1 MNRQMKISLVLSM
14 LILAAAACYHWRG
27 SQRLAGVRENYTQL
41 AAETATFGITLDPS
55 YPSGPARVTRR
66 ERENKSKDVD
76 VNAIATDLIAL
87 AKKMEASG
95 DRHWTLNPALQKG
108 MTEIMSR
115 MISLDSA
122 QLQTLIAEV
131 RAAKDL
137 KDATRQHFINF
148 PLMTL
153 ANDRP
158 QVALALVTESP
169 DFLKDFGSMGASVI
183 SSSLITWAKDDP
195 MAALEWARKNGEKF
209 PDPIT
214 DQTKISML
222 AGTAANDSKLA
233 LKLISE
239 FKIKDAPAALSQI
252 ASSATTPGER
262 TATLTALRDYLAAL
276 PDEEA
281 RKAATERAIRGFTPR
296 LALDGFN
303 SATQWIAGANLTP
316 TELES
321 IADSL
326 SNMIKPEETTQ
337 WINWISEKLPAE
349 KSEAHIRDLMG
360 KWTERDYQAA
370 GKWLASTP
378 ASPTKNA
385 AVRSYAET
393 VSKYDPATAT
403 QWAMTLPPGPDRDA
417 TLKHIQDHPPAK

>member
-41 AAETATFGITLDPS
+41 AAEAATFGITLDPS
-55 YPSGPARVTRR
+55 RPSDPVRVTRR
-66 ERENKSKDVD
+66 ERENKDVD
-76 VNAIATDLIAL
+76 AKAFATELIAF
-87 AKKMEASG
+87 AKETEAGG
-95 DRHWTLNPALQKG
+95 DPYWFINPTQQKRL
-108 MTEIMSR
+108 TEIMSR

-122 QLQTLIAEV
+122 QLKTLIAEV

-137 KDATRQHFINF
+137 KDKTRQHFINF

-169 DFLKDFGSMGASVI
+169 DFLKDVGSTGDWVV

-209 PDPIT
+209 PDLIT

-252 ASSATTPGER
+252 ASSATTPSER
-262 TATLTALRDYLAAL
+262 TATLTAFRDYLSAM
-276 PDEEA
+276 PDQEA
-281 RKAATERAIRGFTPR
+281 RKAATESAIRGFTPR

-349 KSEAHIRDLMG
+349 KSETHIHNIVAQ
-360 KWTERDYQAA
+360 WTERDYQTA
-370 GKWLASTP
+370 GKWLSTTP

-385 AVRSYAET
+385 AIRSYAET

-417 TLKHIQDHPPAK
+417 TLNHIRDHSPAK

>member
-41 AAETATFGITLDPS
+41 AAEAATFGITLDPS
-55 YPSGPARVTRR
+55 RPSGPARVTRR
-66 ERENKSKDVD
+66 ERENKDVD
-76 VNAIATDLIAL
+76 AKAFATELIAF
-87 AKKMEASG
+87 AKETEAGG
-95 DRHWTLNPALQKG
+95 DPYWFINPTQQKRI
-108 MTEIMSR
+108 TEIMSR

-122 QLQTLIAEV
+122 QLKTLIAEV

-137 KDATRQHFINF
+137 KDKTRQHFINF

-169 DFLKDFGSMGASVI
+169 DFLKDVGSTGDWVV

-209 PDPIT
+209 SVPIT
-214 DQTKISML
+214 DDTKQRML
-222 AGTAANDSKLA
+222 AGTAANDPKLA

-239 FKIKDAPAALSQI
+239 FKIEDTPAALSQI
-252 ASSATTPGER
+252 ASAATTPSER

-276 PDEEA
+276 PDEKA
-281 RKAATERAIRGFTPR
+281 RKAATERALRGFSR
-296 LALDGFN
+296 GLAQDGFTTA
-303 SATQWIAGANLTP
+303 SQWIAGANLTP

-321 IADSL
+321 IAEGL
-326 SNMIKPEETTQ
+326 SHSIKNDETGQ
-337 WINWISEKLPAE
+337 WIDLVSEKLPAKVSDSKVGE
-349 KSEAHIRDLMG
+349 LVSG
-360 KWTERDYQAA
+360 WTQRDYQAA

-378 ASPTKNA
+378 ASPTKNT

-417 TLKHIQDHPPAK
+417 TLKHIQDHCPAK

>member
-41 AAETATFGITLDPS
+41 AAEAATFGITLDPS
-55 YPSGPARVTRR
+55 RPSGPARVTRR
-66 ERENKSKDVD
+66 ERENKDVD
-76 VNAIATDLIAL
+76 AKAFATELIAF
-87 AKKMEASG
+87 AKETEAGG
-95 DRHWTLNPALQKG
+95 DPYWFINPTQQKRI
-108 MTEIMSR
+108 TEIMSR

-122 QLQTLIAEV
+122 QLKTLIAEV

-137 KDATRQHFINF
+137 KDKTRQHFINF

-169 DFLKDFGSMGASVI
+169 DFLKDVGSTGDWVV

-209 PDPIT
+209 PDLIT

-262 TATLTALRDYLAAL
+262 TATLTAFRDYLSAM
-276 PDEEA
+276 PDQEA
-281 RKAATERAIRGFTPR
+281 RKAATESAIRGFTPR

-349 KSEAHIRDLMG
+349 KSETHIHNIVAQ
-360 KWTERDYQAA
+360 WTERDYQTA
-370 GKWLASTP
+370 GKWLSTTP

-385 AVRSYAET
+385 AIRSYAET
-393 VSKYDPATAT
+393 VSTLDPATAT
-403 QWAMTLPPGPDRDA
+403 QWAITLPPGPDRDA